1 MRNSTRKTALLG
13 FIVLAVVI
21 GLWATGLLQ
30 VGGPVAY
37 APTAH

>member
-1 MRNSTRKTALLG
+1 MQNSTRKTALLG
-13 FIVLAVVI
+13 FIVLLVVM

-30 VGGPVAY
+30 VSGPVVY